1 MCINFLFQVIDDK
14 VDSRVKALAAS
25 AESRQ
30 DLYMA
35 LLKKRGQMIQ
45 TFDGGWKLVSYAELP
60 LRMPRTLKA
69 KNLTEWPDRD
79 KVWLNM

>member
-1 MCINFLFQVIDDK
+1 MYINFLFQVIDDK